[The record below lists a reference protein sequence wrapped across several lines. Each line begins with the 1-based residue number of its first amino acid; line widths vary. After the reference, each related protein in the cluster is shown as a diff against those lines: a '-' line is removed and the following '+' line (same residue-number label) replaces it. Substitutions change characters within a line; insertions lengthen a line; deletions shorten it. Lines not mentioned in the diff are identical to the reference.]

1 MQILNFVKIEHV
13 LFKDIETVPSWHTF
27 YDAPE
32 NVQKEWIY
40 KFKFRPEAPV
50 LPVLDQENTNGQSAY
65 NMLMEKYNRY
75 FAELWIR
82 EVGFHAEFSRIVC
95 ISVGFMFQGNFYM
108 KSYTDENEGELLRR
122 YCEDLEAFRQVNPAV
137 KLCAHYGKSFDFPFT
152 AKRLIINRMKLPPNY
167 DTMHLKPWEN
177 PNLDT
182 CEIWKSGLPAICMA
196 LGIQTPKD
204 DIDGS
209 HVSHVWHIEK
219 DSKRIAIYCEK
230 DVFALLNCFKAMRLE
245 EPLTEDKIVMRE

>member
-1 MQILNFVKIEHV
+1 MQILNFVKIEYV

-32 NVQKEWIY
+32 NVRKEWIY
-40 KFKFRPEAPV
+40 KFKFRTDAPKEPEEFGVGVNFAHEV
-50 LPVLDQENTNGQSAY
+50 NEYQE
-65 NMLMEKYNRY
+65 Y
-75 FAELWIR
+75 FANLWTR
-82 EVGFHAEFSRIVC
+82 EAGLHAEFSRIVC
-95 ISVGFMFQGNFYM
+95 ISVGFMFQGTFYM
-108 KSYTDENEGELLRR
+108 KSYIDENEGELLRR
-122 YCEDLEAFRQVNPAV
+122 YCEDLEAFRQANPAV
-137 KLCAHYGKSFDFPFT
+137 KLCAHYGKGFDFPFT

-182 CEIWKSGLPAICMA
+182 CEIWKAGLPAICMA

-219 DSKRIAIYCEK
+219 DPKRIAIYCEK

-245 EPLTEDKIVMRE
+245 EPITEDKISMRE